1 MEINYATIIKYL
13 SKKSTNIN
21 NKKNPEPNL
30 FVTQKNI
37 YTYSNTFPEK
47 FKELLTDKFYRYGI
61 TVYDNEN
68 SNISFW
74 TSIMTILNKNF
85 IIPYTNDEIPLV
97 NQFKKQLL
105 ESYNPVQLSDYIKK
119 YDKNDLKER
128 FKLDPDITVLQYL
141 VDILDINI
149 LILNFKTE
157 SIQVLYSKDIM
168 NPWKQSIFL
177 ANYGV
182 FWEPIMCL
190 RSKGS
195 VNRLFDLN
203 NQTFKK
209 IISSNIISYYEGNTI
224 GKEFIYFD
232 NINDV
237 IKMEKQKLQIATGK
251 VKTTNDNLLID
262 EENDESD
269 SSVHTDDE
277 SSKFFVKKDELEEIK
292 KLNKT
297 KINKMKVAEL
307 VDLTKK
313 LNILITKKNPT
324 KAILM
329 ESILSKIGY
338 E

>member
-21 NKKNPEPNL
+21 NKKTPEPNQ

-47 FKELLTDKFYRYGI
+47 FKDLLTDKFYRYGI
-61 TVYDNEN
+61 SVYDNEN

-74 TSIMTILNKNF
+74 TSTMTILNKDF

-97 NQFKKQLL
+97 NQFKKQLI
-105 ESYNPVQLSDYIKK
+105 ESYNSVQLSEYIKK

-128 FKLDPDITVLQYL
+128 FKLDPDIVVLQYL
-141 VDILDINI
+141 VDVLDINLFI
-149 LILNFKTE
+149 FNFKTE
-157 SIQVLYSKDIM
+157 SIHAVYNKDIM

-190 RSKGS
+190 KSKGS
-195 VNRLFDLN
+195 VNRLFDYN
-203 NQTFKK
+203 NQIFKK
-209 IISSNIISYYEGNTI
+209 IVSSNLISYYEGITV

-237 IKMEKQKLQIATGK
+237 IKIEKQKLSITI
-251 VKTTNDNLLID
+251 NNLLID
-262 EENDESD
+262 EEHDESD
-269 SSVHTDDE
+269 SSVNTEDE
-277 SSKFFVKKDELEEIK
+277 SIKFFVKKDELEEIK

-297 KINKMKVAEL
+297 KMNKMKVAEL

-329 ESILSKIGY
+329 ESILNKIGY
-338 E
+338 